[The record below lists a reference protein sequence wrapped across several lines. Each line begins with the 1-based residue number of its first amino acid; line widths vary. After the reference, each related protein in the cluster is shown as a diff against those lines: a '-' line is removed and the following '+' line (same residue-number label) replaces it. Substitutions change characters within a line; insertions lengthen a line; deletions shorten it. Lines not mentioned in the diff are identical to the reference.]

1 MVESAKHMHR
11 VCGHVQAVLS
21 RTGFLAAEEEDEN
34 MGMDDT
40 DEVDAQYIFGA
51 EPDSDQEVAV
61 GVQWSETIGS
71 YLPSSGCTE
80 HPIPRGEPSAT
91 QLDAIRKRQR
101 VDNVERDETGNA
113 RIFAN
118 GWLVGR
124 PLRSNACRSCG
135 TDLKNSPNTTQVG
148 SAVIHS
154 VSNSFHH
161 EIHAAVCQQC
171 GEISLWEP
179 HQDAIHMISNSEGG
193 IEQQTHFEHT
203 INFFLLCVQITMRSV
218 YCVYTI
224 TYCVQRTVCNGYF
237 YSLCVQITTRSIHC
251 VYTITYC
258 VQRTVCNL
266 LCAQLHCLQTRSPKY
281 FFQEDGSSFIGSWA
295 MCWERLESSVGCP
308 CTSGTSFETQDSL
321 WKACTTTMRV

>member
-1 MVESAKHMHR
+1 MHR

-135 TDLKNSPNTTQVG
+135 ADLKNSPNTTQVG

-193 IEQQTHFEHT
+193 IEQ
-203 INFFLLCVQITMRSV
+203 
-218 YCVYTI
+218 
-224 TYCVQRTVCNGYF
+224 
-237 YSLCVQITTRSIHC
+237 
-251 VYTITYC
+251 
-258 VQRTVCNL
+258 
-266 LCAQLHCLQTRSPKY
+266 
-281 FFQEDGSSFIGSWA
+281 
-295 MCWERLESSVGCP
+295 
-308 CTSGTSFETQDSL
+308 
-321 WKACTTTMRV
+321 

>member
-51 EPDSDQEVAV
+51 EPEEVAV

-135 TDLKNSPNTTQVG
+135 ADLKNSPNTTQVG

-266 LCAQLHCLQTRSPKY
+266 LCAQLHCLQTRSPKN
-281 FFQEDGSSFIGSWA
+281 FFQEDGSLFIGSWA

-308 CTSGTSFETQDSL
+308 CTSGTTFETQDSL